1 MAKFSQ
7 AFLQSLTQP
16 SYGQGLFEFGKGLSM
31 TPALIGAE
39 EERKRREKGLLGG
52 LMQIQ
57 QAAQTGQLDPETAR
71 MAAGSLQ
78 GLGMPVED
86 IMSTLSNAQ
95 GIQQE
100 VMEQKKKEAR
110 ETAIVKY
117 FNSFDPKCAQKY
129 SVDVTPSEILKGIK
143 EETDVEGRIR
153 IGETLGIPAE
163 VAANMT
169 GNQLAER
176 LEDMKK
182 EGGAAEWADWV
193 KNNPAVTDANRS
205 EAIDAAYAA
214 FGKDAPAKVAD
225 LELKQLQKK
234 EQAAKI
240 NLKPVQVT
248 LSSSSVFSVPGMD
261 STSKIQKYDLAFNED
276 GTFTEATIKWLEAH
290 AVHAFQPATGAS
302 WPTKENAPS
311 ISNNVSNS
319 TSNSTPTLGTLMA
332 GRRP

>member
-1 MAKFSQ
+1 MARFSQ

-16 SYGQGLFEFGKGLSM
+16 SYGEGLFEFGKGLSM

-39 EERKRREKGLLGG
+39 EERKRKEKGLLGG

-95 GIQQE
+95 GIQQKA
-100 VMEQKKKEAR
+100 MEQQRQIDKEKR
-110 ETAIVKY
+110 ITEY
-117 FNSFDPKCAQKY
+117 FNSFDPKWAQQY
-129 SVDVTPSEILKGIK
+129 SVGVAPAEILKGIK

-153 IGETLGIPAE
+153 IGETLDIPADI
-163 VAANMT
+163 AAGMT
-169 GNQLAER
+169 SNELANR
-176 LEDMKK
+176 LDDKK
-182 EGGAAEWADWV
+182 EEGGAQKWAQWV
-193 KNNPAVTDANRS
+193 KSNPNITDENRS
-205 EAIDAAYAA
+205 EAIDAAYLA

-234 EQAAKI
+234 ERDAKR

-248 LSSSSVFSVPGMD
+248 LSSASVLSVPGMD
-261 STSKIQKYDLAFNED
+261 STSKIQKFDLAFNED
-276 GTFTEATIKWLEAH
+276 GTFTEATIKWLKAH

-302 WPTKENAPS
+302 WSTKDTTIIDDPS
-311 ISNNVSNS
+311 GN
-319 TSNSTPTLGTLMA
+319 TSNATLTLGSLMA